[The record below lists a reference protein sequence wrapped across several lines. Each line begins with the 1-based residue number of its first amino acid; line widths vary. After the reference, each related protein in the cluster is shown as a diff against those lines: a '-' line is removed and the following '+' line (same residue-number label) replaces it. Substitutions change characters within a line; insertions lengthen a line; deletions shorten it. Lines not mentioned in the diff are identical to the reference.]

1 MILVALTGGI
11 GSGKSTVSTIL
22 ASRGAVVVDADAIVR
37 ELQQAGTPLLARL
50 AERFGAGIIRA
61 DGELD
66 RPALAAIAFTDDTA
80 LADLNGLVHPAVR
93 EEMSRRVVAEDG
105 TDHVVVIDT
114 PLLNVRPGRDFGA
127 IIVVDVPIEVAVERL
142 VAFRGMDETDAR
154 ARIAKQIT
162 RDERVAQADRVID
175 NGGDLAHLEAQMDDL
190 WAWLRTLP
198 ASVPVA
204 VDTDA

>member
-11 GSGKSTVSTIL
+11 GSGKSTVSAIL
-22 ASRGAVVVDADAIVR
+22 ASRGAVIVDADAIVR

-93 EEMSRRVVAEDG
+93 EEMTRRVVAEDG
-105 TDHVVVIDT
+105 SDRVVVIDT

-142 VAFRGMDETDAR
+142 VSFRAMDETDAR

-175 NGGDLAHLEAQMDDL
+175 NGGDLAHLEAQIDDL
-190 WAWLRTLP
+190 WAWLHTLP
-198 ASVPVA
+198 ASVPPVA
-204 VDTDA
+204 AD

>member
-22 ASRGAVVVDADAIVR
+22 ASRGAVIVDADAIVR

-50 AERFGAGIIRA
+50 ADRFGPGIIRA

-93 EEMSRRVVAEDG
+93 EEMTRRVVAEDG
-105 TDHVVVIDT
+105 TDRVVVIDT

-142 VAFRGMDETDAR
+142 VSYRAMDETDAR

-162 RDERVAQADRVID
+162 REERVAQADRVID

-190 WAWLRTLP
+190 WSWLHTLP
-198 ASVPVA
+198 ASVAPVA
-204 VDTDA
+204 AD